1 MVKFFILVILVFL
14 VLGLAA
20 AVMRRLSAI
29 SERIAGLQ
37 QDMRKNELKVE
48 AQLQKMQEQEDVDN
62 NREKN
67 S

>member
-1 MVKFFILVILVFL
+1 MIKFFILVILVFL
-14 VLGLAA
+14 VLGLATA
-20 AVMRRLSAI
+20 IMRRLNAI

-37 QDMRKNELKVE
+37 HEMRKNELKVE

>member
-20 AVMRRLSAI
+20 AIMRRLNAI

-37 QDMRKNELKVE
+37 QEMRKNEVKIE
-48 AQLQKMQEQEDVDN
+48 AQLQKMQEQEVADN

>member
-20 AVMRRLSAI
+20 AVMRRMNAI
-29 SERIAGLQ
+29 SERIATLQ
-37 QDMRKNELKVE
+37 HEMKKNELKVE
-48 AQLQKMQEQEDVDN
+48 LQLQKMQEQEDVDN